1 MSHSPDMRG
10 TMQLYER
17 FPFLHD
23 LPLLDKV
30 AHVGSYAVLGALL
43 SLATERPL
51 VAFLIAAAYG
61 VSDEV
66 HQIWIDGRT
75 ASIYDWFADLIGAGI
90 ACALAGLFLPRP

>member
-1 MSHSPDMRG
+1 
-10 TMQLYER
+10 MQLFER
-17 FPFLHD
+17 FAFLRD

-75 ASIYDWFADLIGAGI
+75 ASVYDWFADLIGAGI
-90 ACALAGLFLPRP
+90 ACALMGLFLPRP